1 MSNNNE
7 SVRVPNM
14 YKDYFTNIKKNL
26 IAKYN
31 NKPLT
36 NTQITKIMKY
46 HIPTYKGTFAQNTAT
61 TTNGMKIVNT
71 DIRTNEGIHWVGVYI
86 NQKNVFVYDSFAS
99 HTSKTLPIFYK
110 KCKKKGLNV
119 IDVNRT
125 ADQYQ
130 KSGICG
136 YASIAYLLTIHK
148 FGVKSGFDI

>member
-1 MSNNNE
+1 MSNE

-26 IAKYN
+26 IARYN
-31 NKPLT
+31 NKALT

-46 HIPTYKGTFAQNTAT
+46 HIPSYKGTFAVNTAT
-61 TTNGMKIVNT
+61 TTNGMKIINT
-71 DIRTNEGIHWVGVYI
+71 DTRNKDGTHWVAVYI
-86 NQKNVFVYDSFAS
+86 NFPHLYTYDSFAS

-130 KSGICG
+130 KSSVCG

-148 FGVKSGFDI
+148 FGIKSGFEI

>member
-1 MSNNNE
+1 MSNE

-46 HIPTYKGTFAQNTAT
+46 YIPSYKGTFAADTAT

-86 NQKNVFVYDSFAS
+86 NFPNSFVYDSLAS

-110 KCKKKGLNV
+110 KCKNKGLNV
-119 IDVNRT
+119 IDVNHT

-130 KSGICG
+130 KSSVCG

-148 FGVKSGFDI
+148 FGIKSGFDI